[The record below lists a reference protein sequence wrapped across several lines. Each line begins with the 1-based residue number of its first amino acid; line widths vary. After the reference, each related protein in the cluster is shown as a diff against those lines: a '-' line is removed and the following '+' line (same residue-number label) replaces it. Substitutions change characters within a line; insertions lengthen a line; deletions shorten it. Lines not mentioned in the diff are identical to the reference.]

1 MSFLEVLSAVL
12 IGPLKLLFEV
22 VYVIACK
29 LIGDFGLSIIA
40 LSLIMNFLVLPLYR
54 RADAMQE
61 EARDTENKLHKGVA
75 HIKKAFSGDEQMM
88 ILQTYYRQNDYRP
101 TDALRGSVSLLLEI
115 PFFIAA
121 YQFLSHLEL
130 LNGVS
135 FGPIA
140 DLSAPDGLLTLGG
153 VTINLLPI
161 LMTLINVISSA
172 LFLKGH
178 PLKTKIQLYA
188 MALFFLVFLYT
199 SPSGLVF
206 YWTLN
211 NLFSLCKTIFY
222 KLKNP
227 KKVAAVLAAIV
238 GACLIA
244 LAIVND
250 LGGHFKVRI
259 ALACLGVAMLMPVV
273 LLKKHARTIER
284 VYTPDKK
291 LFALCAL
298 FLTVLIGALIPS
310 AYIAA
315 SPQEYVDIF
324 CFVSPLWYVCNT
336 FSLAVGTF
344 VVWLGVFYWLASD
357 KGKVIFERLL
367 CVMCAVMLANYMF
380 FGTDFGIISSN
391 LKYESGLVISLKQM
405 LLNLAVLAVTGL
417 AVYFA
422 VAKWHKTAGAVIL
435 TALLAVGGMSTL
447 NIIKTVEPIQLAEK
461 QAEEYQASL
470 PGFELSKTG
479 KNVVVLMMDRAMG
492 EFVPYILNEKPELK
506 DKFDG
511 FTYYSN
517 VISHGGN
524 TNFGSPGLFGGY
536 EYTPVEMNKRDTE
549 KLVDKHNEALLMMP
563 VLFSENGYDV
573 TVCDPPYANYQ
584 WIPDLSIYD
593 DYPEIDAY
601 ITSGRFTRTNMSK
614 TTIEATKRNFFC
626 FSLMKTLPLCMQEMA
641 YDEGRYNSSE
651 MEKYYNNQNPFNI
664 SIAEGYCAAFLDEY
678 DTLANMVNMTN
689 LTDEPVNTFL
699 SFANSTTHVPTLL
712 QAPDYTPEYYVDN
725 TYYDDINMDRFT
737 LNGKTLHV
745 DVGEQMPHYHINM
758 AMFIQLGNWFDYLR
772 ENGVYDNT
780 RIIIVSDHGY
790 GLGCLDEMISPDN
803 NTDLS
808 AYYPLLFVKDFNAT
822 GFTTSDEFMT
832 NADVPTLATKGVVD
846 EPINPFTGKRITNT
860 EKTAHEQIVVLD
872 GVWETNINNGN
883 TFLPSTW
890 ASVHDDIWDLS
901 NWSFCYEELVL
912 KEHALP

>member
-1 MSFLEVLSAVL
+1 MSLLEILSAVL

-22 VYVIACK
+22 VYIIVYR
-29 LIGDFGLSIIA
+29 LIGNLGLSIIA

-61 EARDTENKLHKGVA
+61 EARDVENKLHKGVS

-130 LNGVS
+130 LSGVS

-140 DLSAPDGLLTLGG
+140 DLSAPDALLTLGG

-244 LAIVND
+244 FAIVSD
-250 LGGHFKVRI
+250 LGGRVKIRI
-259 ALACLGVAMLMPVV
+259 AMALVGLAMQGFLAAQVFGSRKAKAKTTLAV
-273 LLKKHARTIER
+273 
-284 VYTPDKK
+284 PDKNS
-291 LFALCAL
+291 FFLCAAFMTL
-298 FLTVLIGALIPS
+298 LVGALIPS
-310 AYIAA
+310 TFIAA
-315 SPQEYVDIF
+315 SPQEYVEIS
-324 CFVSPLWYVCNT
+324 CFVSPLWYVVNAL
-336 FSLAVGTF
+336 SLALGTF
-344 VVWLGVFYWLASD
+344 VVWLGVFYWLASP
-357 KGKVIFERLL
+357 KGKVVFERVL
-367 CVMCAVMLANYMF
+367 CVACVAMLVDYMF
-380 FGTDFGIISSN
+380 FGTKLGNISSRLKYDFGIYLSTKEQIVN
-391 LKYESGLVISLKQM
+391 LL
-405 LLNLAVLAVTGL
+405 VLAGITLG
-417 AVYFA
+417 VYFA
-422 VAKWHKTAGAVIL
+422 AFKWRKTVKAVLL
-435 TALLAVGGMSTL
+435 TALIAVGGMSAV
-447 NIIKTVEPIQLAEK
+447 NIYKTVEPIREAAV
-461 QAEEYQASL
+461 QAEEYQEEL
-470 PGFELSKTG
+470 PGFKLSKNG

-492 EFVPYILNEKPELK
+492 EFVPYIFNEKPELK
-506 DKFDG
+506 EQFDG

-517 VISHGGN
+517 VISHGGS
-524 TNFGSPGLFGGY
+524 TNFGTPGLYGGY

-549 KLVDKHNEALLMMP
+549 LLADKHNEALLVMP
-563 VLFSENGYDV
+563 SIFYENGYDV
-573 TVCDPPYANYQ
+573 TVCDPTYEDYKFV
-584 WIPDLSIYD
+584 PDFSIYE
-593 DYPEIDAY
+593 DYPGINTF
-601 ITSGRFTRTNMSK
+601 ITKGRFQDREK
-614 TTIEATKRNFFC
+614 QLQIIETTKRNFFL
-626 FSLMKTLPLCMQEMA
+626 FSLMKTLPLCGQNII
-641 YDEGRYNSSE
+641 YDDGSYNYAGARTTGLNWQKVTSVTVAEGRYDVFENFYNILNSFPRMTE
-651 MEKYYNNQNPFNI
+651 I
-664 SIAEGYCAAFLDEY
+664 SD
-678 DTLANMVNMTN
+678 D
-689 LTDEPVNTFL
+689 DSNTFL
-699 SFANSTTHVPTLL
+699 SLANDTTHEPTLL
-712 QAPDYTPEYYVDN
+712 QAPEYVPADFVDN
-725 TYYDDINMDRFT
+725 TEYDAAHADRFT
-737 LNGKTLHV
+737 LDGKTIHV
-745 DVGEQMPHYHINM
+745 DDLTQMTHYHVNASM
-758 AMFIQLGNWFDYLR
+758 YSVLGKWLDYLR

-780 RIIIVSDHGY
+780 RIIIVSDHGRD
-790 GLGCLDEMISPDN
+790 LGCLEGEMKQIEP
-803 NTDLS
+803 
-808 AYYPLLFVKDFNAT
+808 YYPLLLVKDFDST
-822 GFTTSDEFMT
+822 GFAISDEFMT
-832 NADVPTLATKGVVD
+832 NADVPTLATQNLI
-846 EPINPFTGKRITNT
+846 ENATNPFTGKKIGSS
-860 EKTAHEQIVVLD
+860 EKTAHDQLITMSTDLIIYE
-872 GVWETNINNGN
+872 NNGN

-901 NWSFCYEELVL
+901 NWSFCDEEVVL